1 MKLYKGHETLA
12 KQALKYIEKN
22 KIKCRYYGWEA
33 MLGHVDL
40 VKIDGKI
47 RRFHVDTGVE
57 LTKEQAKSYAF

>member
-1 MKLYKGHETLA
+1 MKPYKGHEMLSETI
-12 KQALKYIEKN
+12 LKYIEKN

-33 MLGHVDL
+33 MLGQVDL

-47 RRFHVDTGVE
+47 RRFHIYTGVE